1 MTVKELFD
9 FITDP
14 TITDKNMESCLDKLS
29 DVAASRG
36 EEPTCEERLSEE
48 VFKSA
53 FIPQT
58 LNEVLFYFTFWAN
71 AYSSSLLNASATNI
85 PLKLDLPFFSV
96 YL

>member
-14 TITDKNMESCLDKLS
+14 TITDKNMDSCLDKLS

-36 EEPTCEERLSEE
+36 AEPTCEEKLLEE

-58 LNEVLFYFTFWAN
+58 LTEVNVVLAFINT
-71 AYSSSLLNASATNI
+71 
-85 PLKLDLPFFSV
+85 V
-96 YL
+96 Q